1 MPLSGFGLCDF
12 HQDVFKPHLSASL
25 LKIVR
30 FALFLRQNATI
41 GPTFKGHCMIIEDG
55 TDRLSRRRHTITKL
69 CCVRA
74 QKSEDFNYTAAEARN
89 LTNHEKLAFTG

>member
-1 MPLSGFGLCDF
+1 MPVSGFGLCD
-12 HQDVFKPHLSASL
+12 LSAYL

-30 FALFLRQNATI
+30 FALLVRQNATI
-41 GPTFKGHCMIIEDG
+41 GPTFKGHCVIIEGG

-74 QKSEDFNYTAAEARN
+74 QKSEVLNYTAAEAKN
-89 LTNHEKLAFTG
+89 VTNHETLAFTG